1 MPLLNRPFCAIFTG
15 KTKNVMFGIHFN
27 PLNAASPFFN
37 GYDPYD
43 DDDDCCGPDDLRRR
57 RDSLRIALLHVF
69 SFFVLMLVLL
79 GIIALLTGCSTV
91 KESSYQERHKM
102 ETIVDRLD
110 SLSRQRTV
118 IQQDS
123 TWRQEILRQFQ
134 SIRERS
140 DTSHVVVQDTA
151 GNVIREKIVIN
162 NTREVTSETDRE
174 QLTVMSHRLEQM
186 DSTISL
192 MRHQLQHSDSL
203 LQASQ
208 ERVVR
213 EVKSPLT
220 FWQNLQLWAGRA
232 ALLILA
238 LLAAIFF
245 IKKRIVK

>member
-1 MPLLNRPFCAIFTG
+1 
-15 KTKNVMFGIHFN
+15 MFGIHFN

-43 DDDDCCGPDDLRRR
+43 DKDDCCGPDDMDGLRKR

-79 GIIALLTGCSTV
+79 GILAIFSFLTSCSTV

-208 ERVVR
+208 ERVVK

-238 LLAAIFF
+238 LLAIIWKFRQ
-245 IKKRIVK
+245 KNRRT